1 MRIKRIGGSG
11 LLPLRGLLM
20 YRPTVTTVTTWPP
33 PRGDALEAVLP
44 IGNKSAPE
52 TVSPPLSV
60 TASTWSSCGAEL
72 LLPMLPIKSDP
83 NPLTHARQGPLQHRQ
98 CPPTPKKES
107 TKERNMFPSSPPLP
121 STRSYMYYMGA
132 CKEPPSSCNTCN
144 KGGCEDI
151 SQQYM
156 PCTCPVHALY
166 MYYMSYARKRN
177 SIHVQE
183 RGVTR

>member
-20 YRPTVTTVTTWPP
+20 YRPTVTTWPP

-98 CPPTPKKES
+98 CPPTPKKETCS
-107 TKERNMFPSSPPLP
+107 PLPLPSPIPAVTCITWGPVKSPPLHVIHV
-121 STRSYMYYMGA
+121 TRGDV
-132 CKEPPSSCNTCN
+132 KTCLN
-144 KGGCEDI
+144 N
-151 SQQYM
+151 
-156 PCTCPVHALY
+156 TCPVHALY
-166 MYYMSYARKRN
+166 MPCTCITCLTRVRGTPYTSRK
-177 SIHVQE
+177 
-183 RGVTR
+183 GA